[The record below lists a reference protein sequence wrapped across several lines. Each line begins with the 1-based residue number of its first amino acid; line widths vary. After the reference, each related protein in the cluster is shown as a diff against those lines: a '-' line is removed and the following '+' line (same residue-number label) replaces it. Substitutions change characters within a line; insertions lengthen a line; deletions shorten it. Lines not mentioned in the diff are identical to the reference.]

1 MASLVLEGTW
11 EEIAARAGEL
21 TGKRLKVI
29 VEQEEPEAAEQ
40 PNIGPP
46 NLGPPN
52 EKMLAALQEIAE
64 RQKGRP
70 YTEGNSVEIIRY
82 GRSGPMYGMEY
93 VEDTEC

>member
-1 MASLVLEGTW
+1 MI
-11 EEIAARAGEL
+11 EEEALNAD
-21 TGKRLKVI
+21 
-29 VEQEEPEAAEQ
+29 EP

-46 NLGPPN
+46 NQGSPN

-70 YTEGNSVEIIRY
+70 YTQGNSVEIVRY

-93 VEDTEC
+93 VEDKQG